1 VSDLVSVDWMCLVG
15 HSVYQ
20 LASYTERIQDWI
32 GWSTIT
38 WSVEQ
43 GVNSYHHLAAGYSST
58 NEQAQRSSLD
68 PSKRHVKDL
77 GVVLEGQL
85 IMANHVAALSQSCFW
100 YIRQLKSIKQSLTPA
115 ALKTLVYVFIISR
128 IDYAAVHSQTSV
140 LNWFRGCKPLRTLL
154 TASSLGPYD
163 TDTESTVCD
172 TKDNDQIKQTTSSR
186 NRN

>member
-1 VSDLVSVDWMCLVG
+1 MPDLVSVDWICLVG

-43 GVNSYHHLAAGYSST
+43 GVNSDHHLAAGYSST

-85 IMANHVAALSQSCFW
+85 IMANHVAALSRSCFW

-128 IDYAAVHSQTSV
+128 IDYCSSAFTDISAQLIQRLQATQNAADRLITGTIWHWYWVNSVWYQGQWSNQT
-140 LNWFRGCKPLRTLL
+140 NNIQQ
-154 TASSLGPYD
+154 
-163 TDTESTVCD
+163 E
-172 TKDNDQIKQTTSSR
+172 
-186 NRN
+186 